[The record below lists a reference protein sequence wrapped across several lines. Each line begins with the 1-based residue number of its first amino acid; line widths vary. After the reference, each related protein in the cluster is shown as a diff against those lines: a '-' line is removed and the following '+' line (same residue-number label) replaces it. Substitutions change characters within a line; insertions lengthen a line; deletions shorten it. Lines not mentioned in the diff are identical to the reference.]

1 MTGIRLWR
9 FCLGKTTIGC
19 QPEEGLFSMAIAPAR
34 RRRIAVSL
42 TLAVGLGALGTAGC
56 GHQRSAGSESLSDLR
71 GAKTVQPRS
80 QAARLDLGLVGVLA
94 RIGNQE
100 VRSSGTVIDGDRGLV
115 LTSAHSVWG
124 ASSLKLATGVAV
136 LHGRIVARSPCDD
149 LALVETQPWVPGM
162 VALPQARGRI
172 EPGPLNA
179 VGRRWGDDGGD
190 IVSTS
195 AEAASGR
202 PRGVPLLAAIAG
214 GVRLD
219 GALTPEASGGPVLA
233 SAGRVVGIIDVA
245 SARGAQK
252 AVAIPIR
259 LVRDRMQDLRPGPGS
274 LYVGWSEYYRCTPL
288 QHAYAAAAYPGFRPR
303 DARLNAPV
311 AATRLPGTQGLDR

>member
-1 MTGIRLWR
+1 VAFAW
-9 FCLGKTTIGC
+9 
-19 QPEEGLFSMAIAPAR
+19 AR
-34 RRRIAVSL
+34 RRL
-42 TLAVGLGALGTAGC
+42 TPIGTALAVALVALAATAC
-56 GHQRSAGSESLSDLR
+56 GGHRSAAPSDGPATPRAGSAVRHGD
-71 GAKTVQPRS
+71 GQ
-80 QAARLDLGLVGVLA
+80 RLDMGLVAVLA

-195 AEAASGR
+195 AQAASGR
-202 PRGVPLLAAIAG
+202 PRGLPLLAAIAG

-219 GALTPEASGGPVLA
+219 GALTPEASGGPVLD